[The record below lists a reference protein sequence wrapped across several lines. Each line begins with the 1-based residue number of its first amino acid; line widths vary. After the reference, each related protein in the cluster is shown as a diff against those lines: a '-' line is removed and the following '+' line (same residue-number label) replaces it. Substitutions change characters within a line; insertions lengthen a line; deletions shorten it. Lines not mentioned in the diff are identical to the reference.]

1 MTAHCHSV
9 SVTNDDGRKDG
20 GDGLTFATTNIYSAQ
35 PLMAAGGHD
44 GRGLTSA
51 VGRDARPA
59 GASACLSGDAKKRR
73 LQ

>member
-1 MTAHCHSV
+1 MMDVKTAGS
-9 SVTNDDGRKDG
+9 
-20 GDGLTFATTNIYSAQ
+20 TFAATNIYSAQ
-35 PLMAAGGHD
+35 PLMVAGEDD

-59 GASACLSGDAKKRR
+59 GASACLGGDAKKRR